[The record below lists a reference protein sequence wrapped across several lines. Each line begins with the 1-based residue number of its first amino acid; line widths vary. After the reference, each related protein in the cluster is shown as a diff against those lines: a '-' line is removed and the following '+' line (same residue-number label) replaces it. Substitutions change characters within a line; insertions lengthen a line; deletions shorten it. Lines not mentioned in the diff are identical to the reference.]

1 MFDDPKVL
9 FLKAANTSL
18 CRAKEPLGFE
28 RTLKLPNNQRD
39 LTSKFK
45 RFFTECVKASSDNVS
60 AINSDIS
67 FSNLRFKYSFKKN
80 KKAKLLTPRRLT
92 EEELSAFYSALIV
105 LSPHK
110 FLKIHLSWVLYTQ
123 YDQFIAK
130 PENIELRQAI
140 SSKVCNTSMSFEELK
155 LTVADVQEFAPEIA
169 RTVLERYPFLKIS
182 EELIIDA
189 IKMGFA
195 NYKYLATTNRSWN
208 VSSEVEEGY
217 FPVVAVRNFQSF
229 NIFNPLNLRAIDNI
243 YSLCTTPDQEALRGE
258 GWNVDRQKIVTFN
271 ESNGNNLH
279 ISFDT
284 DYRSILIHN
293 YIRACTATFGYKTAR
308 SIDKKHIKDVFR
320 SFMIRTD
327 YNNRLR
333 ESNVNLILD
342 DALSLRVGLKLYTLC
357 QYTIFRDMLR
367 TFGVIEKDYELF
379 PNEAFLFSD
388 DKTNFTSNDALMNM
402 FSYFFNVGIVG
413 TLPMDFMDILF
424 SDKDSMKLIGVM
436 RDVNFTNHTYVDV
449 DAEIGFNH
457 ILNPKTLCNFIS
469 NVMKTDNPD
478 FVLPDL
484 SVFDTPTESKQN
496 DSN

>member
-155 LTVADVQEFAPEIA
+155 LTVADVQAFAPEIA

-189 IKMGFA
+189 VKMGFA
-195 NYKYLATTNRSWN
+195 NYRYLAIANRNWR
-208 VSSEVEEGY
+208 VSSDVEEGCFY
-217 FPVVAVRNFQSF
+217 VVTVRNFQSF
-229 NIFNPLNLRAIDNI
+229 NIFNPLNLRTIDNI
-243 YSLCTTPDQEALRGE
+243 YTLSRTPDQENVRGD
-258 GWNVDRQKIVTFN
+258 GWHVNRFKVVTFN
-271 ESNGNNLH
+271 ESNGNNLP
-279 ISFDT
+279 ISFNNN
-284 DYRSILIHN
+284 YSNILIQN
-293 YIRACTATFGYKTAR
+293 YLKSCTATFGYKTVT
-308 SIDKKHIKDVFR
+308 SIDKKHLKEVFKSFLIR
-320 SFMIRTD
+320 SD
-327 YNNRLR
+327 YNDRLSA
-333 ESNVNLILD
+333 SNVNLILD
-342 DALSLRVGLKLYTLC
+342 NALSLRVNLKLYTLC
-357 QYTIFRDMLR
+357 QYAIFRDMLR
-367 TFGVIEKDYELF
+367 TFGIIEKDFELF
-379 PNEAFLFSD
+379 PNEALLFSD
-388 DKTNFTSNDALMNM
+388 DKTNFIDNDILMNI

-413 TLPMDFMDILF
+413 FSPMDFMDILI
-424 SDKDSMKLIGVM
+424 SNTDSMKWIGVM
-436 RDVNFTNHTYVDV
+436 PDVNFTNHTYVDV

-478 FVLPDL
+478 FILPDL
-484 SVFDTPTESKQN
+484 SVFDTPTESEQN